1 MKVIRWG
8 PPAARANRSMAPRE
22 VRMFGIGFQEM
33 LIILV
38 VVLIFFGPK
47 RLPDLAKSLGK
58 GIAEFKKASEEVRKG
73 IEDAVK
79 EGSAEGAPKPPE
91 DLSAF
96 GKAPG
101 AAPAPEEPATP
112 KPASPIDVPSSMKYT
127 PPDAPPPDAP
137 PADPPPAAGAPVP
150 PGDAAPGTATG
161 GMPVPPPRQG

>member
-1 MKVIRWG
+1 
-8 PPAARANRSMAPRE
+8 
-22 VRMFGIGFQEM
+22 MFGIGFQEM

-79 EGSAEGAPKPPE
+79 EESVAETTKPPE
-91 DLSAF
+91 DLSSY

-101 AAPAPEEPATP
+101 SDPAPSVPPKAEPAPPTEDP
-112 KPASPIDVPSSMKYT
+112 VHASGT
-127 PPDAPPPDAP
+127 
-137 PADPPPAAGAPVP
+137 P
-150 PGDAAPGTATG
+150 PGDPPMEPAPSGAPATAEDAGPGTATG
-161 GMPVPPPRQG
+161 ETPATPPRQG

>member
-1 MKVIRWG
+1 MKKPKG
-8 PPAARANRSMAPRE
+8 A
-22 VRMFGIGFQEM
+22 RMFGIGFQEM

-79 EGSAEGAPKPPE
+79 EEPAAETPKPPE
-91 DLSAF
+91 DLSSY

-101 AAPAPEEPATP
+101 SAPAAEETAGPESAPPTGVPPHASGDPPDNPPVEPIPPT
-112 KPASPIDVPSSMKYT
+112 DVPTS
-127 PPDAPPPDAP
+127 
-137 PADPPPAAGAPVP
+137 ADG
-150 PGDAAPGTATG
+150 AAPGTATG
-161 GMPVPPPRQG
+161 ETQAPPHRQG

>member
-1 MKVIRWG
+1 MNKKPKG
-8 PPAARANRSMAPRE
+8 A
-22 VRMFGIGFQEM
+22 RMFGIGFQEM

-79 EGSAEGAPKPPE
+79 EESEAETSKTPE
-91 DLSAF
+91 DLSSY

-101 AAPAPEEPATP
+101 SDPGPSAPAPSTDAPATGSGAASGAAPAA
-112 KPASPIDVPSSMKYT
+112 PSG
-127 PPDAPPPDAP
+127 P
-137 PADPPPAAGAPVP
+137 
-150 PGDAAPGTATG
+150 APGT
-161 GMPVPPPRQG
+161 

>member
-1 MKVIRWG
+1 
-8 PPAARANRSMAPRE
+8 
-22 VRMFGIGFQEM
+22 MFGIGFQEM

-79 EGSAEGAPKPPE
+79 EESVAETPKPPE
-91 DLSAF
+91 DLSSY

-101 AAPAPEEPATP
+101 SDPAPKEPANAEP
-112 KPASPIDVPSSMKYT
+112 
-127 PPDAPPPDAP
+127 AP
-137 PADPPPAAGAPVP
+137 PAEVPATRAALRRTHPPVEPAPSTGASATAD
-150 PGDAAPGTATG
+150 GAAPGTATG
-161 GMPVPPPRQG
+161 ETPATPPRQG

>member
-1 MKVIRWG
+1 
-8 PPAARANRSMAPRE
+8 
-22 VRMFGIGFQEM
+22 MFGIGFQEM

-79 EGSAEGAPKPPE
+79 EESVEEAPKPQE
-91 DLSAF
+91 DLSAY

-101 AAPAPEEPATP
+101 SAPSPSVPATSEPAPPTE
-112 KPASPIDVPSSMKYT
+112 V
-127 PPDAPPPDAP
+127 
-137 PADPPPAAGAPVP
+137 PPPASGNPPDNAPMEPAP
-150 PGDAAPGTATG
+150 PTGAPGTAASVAPETVTG
-161 GMPVPPPRQG
+161 ETPVPPPRQG

>member
-1 MKVIRWG
+1 
-8 PPAARANRSMAPRE
+8 
-22 VRMFGIGFQEM
+22 MFGIGFQEM

-79 EGSAEGAPKPPE
+79 EESAAETSKTPE
-91 DLSAF
+91 DLSSY

-101 AAPAPEEPATP
+101 SDPAPSVPAPSTGAPATA
-112 KPASPIDVPSSMKYT
+112 ASV
-127 PPDAPPPDAP
+127 
-137 PADPPPAAGAPVP
+137 
-150 PGDAAPGTATG
+150 APGTANGET
-161 GMPVPPPRQG
+161 PVPPPRQG